1 MAGGDMLLENYPN
14 DYNNARKGA
23 RLRRKNIKLDTKS
36 NGHRTKESKFR
47 VVVMDPAMNV
57 KDL

>member
-1 MAGGDMLLENYPN
+1 MLLENYPN